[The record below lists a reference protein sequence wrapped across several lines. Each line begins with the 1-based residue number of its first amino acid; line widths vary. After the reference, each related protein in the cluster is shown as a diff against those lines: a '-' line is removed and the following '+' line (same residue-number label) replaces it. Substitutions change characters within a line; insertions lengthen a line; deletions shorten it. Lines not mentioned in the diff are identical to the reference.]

1 MLKNMTIAAKAVF
14 LSHGGGPLPLL
25 GDAGHDELVQCLK
38 NIANR
43 IEKPKAIVLIS
54 AHWEAPVF
62 TLTGQARPDLLYDY
76 YGFPNEAYALAYP
89 ATGSPSLAARIQS
102 MLIEQRIEA
111 SIETNRG
118 FDHGMFVPMSL
129 MYPEADVPCVQLS
142 LKAEL
147 NPEEHIKVGKALRSL
162 HDENI
167 LIIGSGFTFHNMRA
181 FFGKAGP
188 EVLEANAQFE
198 QWLKQTTVAEMS
210 DESSRSMALSQW
222 DRAPGA
228 KLCHPREEHLLPL
241 HVCYGAA
248 QSPAHAY
255 FSFQI
260 MGIQAG
266 CIIW

>member
-1 MLKNMTIAAKAVF
+1 MVKNTNIAAKAVF

-25 GDAGHDELVQCLK
+25 GDAGHEELIQCLK
-38 NIANR
+38 EITTR
-43 IEKPKAIVLIS
+43 IQKPAGIVLIS

-62 TLTGQARPDLLYDY
+62 TITGQAQPDLLYDY
-76 YGFPNEAYALAYP
+76 YGFPDEAYSLTYP
-89 ATGSPSLAARIQS
+89 ALGSPKLATQIKSL
-102 MLIEQRIEA
+102 LTEQHIEA

-118 FDHGMFVPMSL
+118 FDHGMFVPLSL

-142 LKAEL
+142 LNAEL
-147 NPEEHIKVGKALRSL
+147 NPEEHIKVGKALQSL
-162 HDENI
+162 HDENV

-188 EVLEANAQFE
+188 EVFEANTQFE
-198 QWLKQTTVAEMS
+198 AWLKQTTVGEFAE
-210 DESSRSMALSQW
+210 ESSRASALSQW
-222 DRAPGA
+222 DHAPGA

-248 QSPAHAY
+248 QSPAREY